1 MGTITAGLTAFYSY
15 RLLSLTFF
23 TTPNAP
29 RGDYEHLHEQSLI
42 VAIPYVILALLSIF
56 FGYIA
61 SDVFVGVGSDMLS
74 SALYVHPDHVALV
87 EAHFSLPLL
96 IKNLP
101 AILTV
106 LGAGL
111 AIVLYHS
118 YPTLLVQMTESRL
131 GLAIYRFFNAK

>member
-1 MGTITAGLTAFYSY
+1 M
-15 RLLSLTFF
+15 SLTFF

-29 RGDYEHLHEQSLI
+29 RGDYEHLHEQSL
-42 VAIPYVILALLSIF
+42 VVMIPYVILALLSIF
-56 FGYIA
+56 FGYLA
-61 SDVFVGVGSDMLS
+61 SDVFVGMGSDMLS
-74 SALYVHPDHVALV
+74 TALFVHPDHVALV

-111 AIVLYHS
+111 SILLYHQ
-118 YPTLLVQMTESRL
+118 YPAFLTRLTQSQL
-131 GLAIYRFFNAK
+131 GLAMYRFFNAK

>member
-42 VAIPYVILALLSIF
+42 VAIPYIILALLSIF

-74 SALYVHPDHVALV
+74 TALFVHPDHIVMIEGEFA
-87 EAHFSLPLL
+87 LPLA

-101 AILTV
+101 AILSIT
-106 LGAGL
+106 GAGAAMYL
-111 AIVLYHS
+111 YSRSPSVLVY
-118 YPTLLVQMTESRL
+118 LTETKV
-131 GLAIYRFFNAK
+131 GLAMYRFFNAK